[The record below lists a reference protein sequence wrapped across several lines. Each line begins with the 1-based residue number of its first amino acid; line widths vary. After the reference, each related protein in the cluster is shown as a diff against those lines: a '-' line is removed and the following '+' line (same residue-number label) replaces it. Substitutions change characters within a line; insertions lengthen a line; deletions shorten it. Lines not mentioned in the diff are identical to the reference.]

1 MNKKVCALFVA
12 GLMAL
17 TGVAYAATA
26 ADVDTSL
33 FPYKNFEVDPVKF
46 KPGTV
51 VNKANIETYKDS
63 LDVAMYQFIK
73 DGMYEFTIAET
84 TSFDPP
90 AAYVAATRKNFSST
104 KLGEGNMV
112 DFVAGRPFV
121 AEPSNDDAKAGEKL
135 A

>member
-12 GLMAL
+12 GLMTL

-51 VNKANIETYKDS
+51 VNKANVETYKDS

-90 AAYVAATRKNFSST
+90 AAYVEATRKNFSST
-104 KLGEGNMV
+104 KLAGN
-112 DFVAGRPFV
+112 
-121 AEPSNDDAKAGEKL
+121 
-135 A
+135 